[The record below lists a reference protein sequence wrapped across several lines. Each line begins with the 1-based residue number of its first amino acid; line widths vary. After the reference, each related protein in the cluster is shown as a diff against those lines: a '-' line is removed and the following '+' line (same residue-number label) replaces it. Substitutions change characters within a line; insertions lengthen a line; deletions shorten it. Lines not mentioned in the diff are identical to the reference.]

1 MAHSTSFCSQTDAS
15 IPSICRRVAAAYPR
29 DRAQLLRGPEG
40 GGRVRAGEPPG
51 RRLQGL
57 QGGEDQSEGRI
68 WSRDHSAH
76 L

>member
-1 MAHSTSFCSQTDAS
+1 MCFRKSHAL
-15 IPSICRRVAAAYPR
+15 IPSHGRRVAAAYPR

-40 GGRVRAGEPPG
+40 GRRVRAGEPPG